1 MTTVFLNGEYLPIE
15 QARVPVL
22 DRGFLFGDGVYEVIP
37 VYDRQPFRLDGH
49 LARLGASLD
58 GIRLADPL
66 DATRWREAI
75 GAIIA
80 AAEWDDLGVYVQVT
94 RGAGPRDHAFPR
106 QVDPTVLIM
115 PLPLPPPSPSAVAHG
130 VAAITAAD
138 TRWARCD
145 LKTIALLPNVLL
157 RQLSVDAGCA
167 ETILLRDGWLTEGS
181 ASSVFVV
188 MDGVLQAPPPSTLI
202 LPGVTHDVVL
212 ELAGAHGVACAHR
225 AISEPELR
233 AADEIWLTSSTK
245 EILAV
250 TRLDGHPVGG
260 GEPGPL
266 YRRLHTLYQAFKQD
280 VMRGGA
286 GP

>member
-1 MTTVFLNGEYLPIE
+1 MTTVYLDGQYLPIE

-37 VYDRQPFRLDGH
+37 VYDRRPFRLDGH
-49 LARLGASLD
+49 LTRLCASLE
-58 GIRLADPL
+58 GIRLVDPL
-66 DATRWREAI
+66 DATRWREVI
-75 GAIIA
+75 DVIVA
-80 AAEWDDLGVYVQVT
+80 AAEWDDLGVYIQVT
-94 RGAGPRDHAFPR
+94 RGPGPRDHAFPQ
-106 QVDPTVLIM
+106 QVHPTVLIM
-115 PLPLPPPSPSAVAHG
+115 PLPLPLPSPQAVAHG

-181 ASSVFVV
+181 ASSVLVV
-188 MDGVLQAPPPSTLI
+188 IDGVILAPPPSTLI

-212 ELAGAHGVACAHR
+212 ELAGAHGMACAHR
-225 AISEPELR
+225 AISESALR
-233 AADEIWLTSSTK
+233 GADEIWLASSTK

-250 TRLDGHPVGG
+250 TRLDGLPVGS
-260 GEPGPL
+260 GEPGPV
-266 YRRLHTLYQAFKQD
+266 YRRLHALYQTFKHE
-280 VMRGGA
+280 VMRGGGA
-286 GP
+286 A